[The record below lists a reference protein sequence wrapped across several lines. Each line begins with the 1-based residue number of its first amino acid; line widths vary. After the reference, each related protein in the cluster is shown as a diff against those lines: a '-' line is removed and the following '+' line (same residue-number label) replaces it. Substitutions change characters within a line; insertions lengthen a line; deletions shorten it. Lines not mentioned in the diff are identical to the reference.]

1 MSSRLLGIAVSS
13 DDFPLVGA
21 IQRRLRVG
29 GSERRK
35 IVALRL
41 EQKREIVAEVKQA
54 AASALSAVLAD
65 YRGLTVSEMTEMRA
79 KARKSGVY
87 LRVVRNT
94 LAKRAVE
101 GTQYECLNEAFV
113 GPTLLAFST
122 DEPGSAARLIKDCA
136 KDYDALEVKALS
148 IDGELLDA
156 GQLDRV
162 AKLPTKDEAIALLMA
177 VMQAPIT
184 KLARTLKEV
193 PGKLVRTVAAVRDA
207 KQA

>member
-1 MSSRLLGIAVSS
+1 M
-13 DDFPLVGA
+13 
-21 IQRRLRVG
+21 
-29 GSERRK
+29 
-35 IVALRL
+35 ALRL